1 MKKARASLKWQT
13 VSLVVVTS
21 VAIISGLIL
30 ASLLLF
36 QQSYLNLEQQAVRQ
50 QTHLVVSLIQKEQ
63 EKLER
68 FVQDWGPWDDTYWFA
83 QNQNPDYVKDNLTET
98 TFASQGFNLFL
109 VVDKEKR
116 IVFYRQYHLERG
128 EWVSYPSVGFLEEIL
143 RHPYLSERAENVAPL
158 EGVLSTGDGLW
169 LIAGYPIL
177 RNDFSGPR
185 AGTLV
190 VARQITEAFQERLAA
205 QSGLQVEFEK
215 LLPGGESTWFGV
227 VSPVEVQRLD
237 GEWVRGSVVFRDLYL
252 RPAFRV
258 SVRIERAIYHQ
269 GQEVISFFVVTLML
283 SGAVYGLVV
292 SRGVQAL
299 AIHPLVKLVER
310 LQHIRETEDLSLR
323 VPEEG
328 HNEIALLAQHI
339 NATLEALERSAERIR
354 KDQDRLNHQ
363 ARHDALTGFPN
374 RLYFFERLQQAV
386 QRVQHAPD
394 LRPALIFIDL
404 DGFKMVND
412 TYDHAMGD
420 RVLRIFAERLKRSL
434 RGSDFI
440 ARLGGDEFAILLE
453 DTVSLDEAV
462 RVAERLIQITRQ
474 PFDLDGRQV
483 FLSMSA
489 GIAQV
494 LPNQRGEE
502 ILRNA
507 DMAMYAAKGKGK
519 SRVMVFDEEMHQQL
533 RDQLEL
539 ANDLRVAL
547 EEDQF
552 TLYYQPVVRLPD
564 GWITGVEALLRWK
577 HPRRGVLLPSV
588 FLPVAQTHGL
598 VPMLDRLVVEK
609 ALQQLRAWEAQG
621 LPAVRLALNFSALSL
636 QEVHFVD
643 WLEAMLREYRLPAQ
657 RLEVEVLETEMASNF
672 SHFMQSLERL
682 KRLGVHLC
690 IDDFG
695 TGYSTLWALKQMPMD
710 TLKIDRGFVQGLPH
724 DQDNAAIVQAMIV
737 AAHTL
742 DMEVIAEG
750 VERGEEYRFLVEHG
764 CDRAQGFL
772 FAHPQSAEHT
782 AKVLKLGRLV
792 RFPLGEFARKV

>member
-1 MKKARASLKWQT
+1 M
-13 VSLVVVTS
+13 
-21 VAIISGLIL
+21 
-30 ASLLLF
+30 
-36 QQSYLNLEQQAVRQ
+36 
-50 QTHLVVSLIQKEQ
+50 
-63 EKLER
+63 
-68 FVQDWGPWDDTYWFA
+68 
-83 QNQNPDYVKDNLTET
+83 
-98 TFASQGFNLFL
+98 
-109 VVDKEKR
+109 
-116 IVFYRQYHLERG
+116 
-128 EWVSYPSVGFLEEIL
+128 
-143 RHPYLSERAENVAPL
+143 
-158 EGVLSTGDGLW
+158 
-169 LIAGYPIL
+169 
-177 RNDFSGPR
+177 
-185 AGTLV
+185 
-190 VARQITEAFQERLAA
+190 
-205 QSGLQVEFEK
+205 
-215 LLPGGESTWFGV
+215 
-227 VSPVEVQRLD
+227 
-237 GEWVRGSVVFRDLYL
+237 
-252 RPAFRV
+252 
-258 SVRIERAIYHQ
+258 
-269 GQEVISFFVVTLML
+269 ML
-283 SGAVYGLVV
+283 SGVAYGLVV
-292 SRGVQAL
+292 SRGVQTL
-299 AIHPLVKLVER
+299 AIRPLVRLVER
-310 LQHIRETEDLSLR
+310 LQYIRETENLSLR
-323 VPEEG
+323 MPEEG
-328 HNEIALLAQHI
+328 HNEIALLARHI

-394 LRPALIFIDL
+394 LHPVLIFIDL

-434 RGSDFI
+434 RASDFI

-453 DTVSLDEAV
+453 DNASLDEVV

-474 PFDLDGRQV
+474 PFDLDGKQV

-507 DMAMYAAKGKGK
+507 DMAMYAAKSKGK

-564 GWITGVEALLRWK
+564 GWIIGVEALLRWK

-588 FLPVAQTHGL
+588 FLPVAQAHGL

-609 ALQQLRAWEAQG
+609 ALQQLRVWDEQG

-657 RLEVEVLETEMASNF
+657 RLEVEVLETEIASNF

-695 TGYSTLWALKQMPMD
+695 TGYSTLWALKQMPVD
-710 TLKIDRGFVQGLPH
+710 TLKIDCGFVHGL
-724 DQDNAAIVQAMIV
+724 
-737 AAHTL
+737 
-742 DMEVIAEG
+742 
-750 VERGEEYRFLVEHG
+750 
-764 CDRAQGFL
+764 
-772 FAHPQSAEHT
+772 
-782 AKVLKLGRLV
+782 
-792 RFPLGEFARKV
+792 